1 MPAGGG
7 ATYMAKARLRRRMR
21 FELTEEQLMVQKM
34 ARDFAEQE
42 VAPIAAG
49 IDAEG
54 RFPEENVKRMAELG
68 LLGMMT
74 PPQYGGSGLDTVSYV
89 LALEEIARRCAAHAV
104 IMSVNN
110 SLAAWPIEHYGTEAQ
125 KQAFLAP
132 MARGEQLGAYALS
145 EPGAGSDPAG
155 MTTMAVRE
163 GDRYVLN
170 GQKNFI
176 TNGGHAHT
184 YIVFARTQPELKHR
198 GISAFLVTKG
208 TKGFAVSPPEHKM
221 GIRAAHSTQLFF
233 TDCEVP
239 ASQLLGKEG
248 DGFKIA
254 MSTLD
259 GGRIGIAAQALGI
272 ARASLEESLAYS
284 HERRAFGKPIGSF
297 QALQFMM
304 SDMATELDAARLL
317 TLDAAQRKD
326 RGEKYGTAAS
336 MAKLYA
342 SGVAMRNAIKAVQIH
357 GGVGYTK
364 DFPVERYMR
373 DAKIT
378 EIYEGTSEIQRLVVA
393 RSLLGE
399 LAG

>member
-1 MPAGGG
+1 
-7 ATYMAKARLRRRMR
+7 MR

-34 ARDFAEQE
+34 ARDFAAQE
-42 VAPIAAG
+42 VAPIAAD
-49 IDAEG
+49 IDKEG
-54 RFPEENVKRMAELG
+54 RWPTETVKRMAELG
-68 LLGMMT
+68 LLGMMV
-74 PPQYGGSGLDTVSYV
+74 PDKYGGAGLDTVSYV
-89 LALEEIARRCAAHAV
+89 LALEEIARHCAAHAV

-110 SLAAWPIEHYGTEAQ
+110 SLAAWPLETYGTEEQ
-125 KQAFLAP
+125 KQKYLAP

-155 MTTMAVRE
+155 MSTMAVRE
-163 GDRYVLN
+163 GDHWVLN

-184 YIVFARTQPELKHR
+184 YIVFARTDPEAKHR

-208 TKGFAVSPPEHKM
+208 TKGFTVSPPEHKM

-233 TDCEVP
+233 GDCAVP
-239 ASQLLGKEG
+239 QAQMLGKEG
-248 DGFKIA
+248 EGFKVA

-272 ARASLEESLAYS
+272 ARACLEESVKYS
-284 HERRAFGKPIGSF
+284 KDRKAFGKPIGSF

-304 SDMATELDAARLL
+304 ADMATELDASRLL
-317 TLDAAQRKD
+317 TLHAAQLKD
-326 RGEKYGTAAS
+326 RKEKYGTAGA

-342 SGVAMRNAIKAVQIH
+342 SKTAMKSALDAVQIF

-364 DFPVERYMR
+364 DFPVERYLR

-393 RSLLGE
+393 RSLLGDV
-399 LAG
+399 ASG

>member
-1 MPAGGG
+1 MAGAGVR
-7 ATYMAKARLRRRMR
+7 AAMR
-21 FELTEEQLMVQKM
+21 FELTEEQLMVQRM
-34 ARDFAEQE
+34 AREFAEQE
-42 VAPIAAG
+42 VGPVAAE
-49 IDAEG
+49 IDRDE

-68 LLGMMT
+68 LLGMMV
-74 PPQYGGSGLDTVSYV
+74 PQEWGGAGLDTVSYV

-110 SLAAWPIEHYGTEAQ
+110 SLACWPLEHFGSEAQ
-125 KQAFLAP
+125 KERFLAP

-155 MTTMAVRE
+155 MTTTGVQQ
-163 GDRYVLN
+163 GGHWVLN

-184 YIVFARTQPELKHR
+184 YIVFARTSPERKHK

-208 TKGFAVSPPEHKM
+208 MKGFAVSKPEEKM

-233 TDCEVP
+233 SDCSVP
-239 ASQLLGKEG
+239 AEQMLGKEG
-248 DGFKIA
+248 EGFRVA

-272 ARASLEESLAYS
+272 ARASLEESVAYAK
-284 HERRAFGKPIGSF
+284 ERKAFGKPIGSF

-317 TLDAAQRKD
+317 TLQAAQRKD
-326 RGEKYGTAAS
+326 QGEPYGLAAS

-342 SGVAMRNAIKAVQIH
+342 SGVAMRNATKAVQVL

-378 EIYEGTSEIQRLVVA
+378 EIYEGTSEIQRLVIA
-393 RSLLGE
+393 RALLGDV
-399 LAG
+399 AGS